1 MNASYTQNFFLLL
14 FPELDV
20 LLVYI
25 CMAISNRY
33 NMLSPP
39 SYPYSYIIYAFHRFV
54 SGVFSN
60 TDVPQ
65 FIRRLRKMYLLVQKP
80 SVE

>member
-1 MNASYTQNFFLLL
+1 MQVTLNFFLLL

-20 LLVYI
+20 LLVYISI

-65 FIRRLRKMYLLVQKP
+65 FIRRSRKLYLLVQKP